1 MGYNLH
7 EIQTT
12 TKGGIHTMGYE
23 ALYEALQPWEKGL
36 RDSAGAVARLQKAAQ
51 KNTETGNLAELRKNL
66 TALEEAQEQLR
77 QRIAGARETLDGF
90 DVGAYLADGDFS
102 RELLAA
108 CAGKGID
115 VKGEKGVYEM
125 FPFKLRILADGGEV
139 YLDKKKLP
147 SCRPDYVAETIRQR
161 QERLYAAPFRESAFM
176 GELAEAYTVAC
187 LRANAR
193 EGSAQ
198 SLTKIYKCLAPT
210 ARARKDY
217 DMLSYAFDL
226 ARLYEKGPESW
237 ITKDGRRYTF
247 STSREGSGIRV
258 LSRNGVESF
267 ISALRPLQSEE
278 A

>member
-1 MGYNLH
+1 
-7 EIQTT
+7 
-12 TKGGIHTMGYE
+12 MGYE
-23 ALYEALQPWEKGL
+23 ALYEALQPWENGL

-51 KNTETGNLAELRKNL
+51 KNTETGNLTELRKNL
-66 TALEEAQEQLR
+66 AALEDAQEQLR
-77 QRIAGARETLDGF
+77 HRIAGAREALDGF
-90 DVGAYLADGDFS
+90 NAAAYLADGDFS
-102 RELLAA
+102 RELLEV
-108 CAGKGID
+108 CAGMGID

-125 FPFKLRILADGGEV
+125 FPFKLRIAVDGEGRGEI

-147 SCRPDYVAETIRQR
+147 GCRPSYVAETIRER
-161 QERLYAAPFRESAFM
+161 RARLYAAPFREGVFM
-176 GELAEAYTVAC
+176 GELAEAYTLAC
-187 LRANAR
+187 LRSNAR

-198 SLTKIYKCLAPT
+198 SLTKIYKFLAPT

-247 STSREGSGIRV
+247 GTSREGSGIRV

-267 ISALRPLQSEE
+267 ISSLRPLQSEE